1 MSDALLKVLVY
12 RQTVFYT
19 TIQQAAEHARLTGLI
34 ALTVHV
40 IPLIA
45 RPEPLSAED
54 LCLITAVSAREKR
67 SLLVITTMANMCVT
81 KTGHNAAQPVQITP
95 VPVVPIA
102 KSID

>member
-1 MSDALLKVLVY
+1 MSTAKKNKTADIFNAVSVVPMTAVRANMVRVILLFVRRAWFTASKL
-12 RQTVFYT
+12 
-19 TIQQAAEHARLTGLI
+19 LI
-34 ALTVHV
+34 
-40 IPLIA
+40 
-45 RPEPLSAED
+45 
-54 LCLITAVSAREKR
+54 ITAVSAREKR